1 MEAENLSSRAI
12 PAAYHSEPVRS
23 TLNKKSSTAEIEFFN
38 SRSKPVRPGAYVFC
52 ERVSGAMRFQVEA
65 SADGD
70 LPIEQAASLL
80 AMNCLVR
87 GHSPADYTVLVV
99 PRGTLLTPVGERAKQ
114 LLGAWREFGSD
125 VELSGREKEVL
136 ECVLLNLAN
145 KEIAQRLHIA
155 ERTVKFHVSSLL
167 TKFNVRDRVSLMRQA
182 TIGMVPASPALEN
195 TLFGLPVPS
204 GQPSLAGKQQ

>member
-1 MEAENLSSRAI
+1 
-12 PAAYHSEPVRS
+12 
-23 TLNKKSSTAEIEFFN
+23 
-38 SRSKPVRPGAYVFC
+38 
-52 ERVSGAMRFQVEA
+52 MRFQVEA
-65 SADGD
+65 SPNGD

-99 PRGTLLTPVGERAKQ
+99 PYGSLLTPVGERAKQ

-125 VELSGREKEVL
+125 VELSCREKEVL

-182 TIGMVPASPALEN
+182 TIGMVPASPSLEN

-204 GQPSLAGKQQ
+204 RQQFVAGK